1 MSLGI
6 NPGGSSLSTF
16 GLSNLNKSNKATVNS
31 LAKLSSGRRI
41 NTAADAPAG
50 LVISNYLRAQLGGLQ
65 QAQRNT
71 QEASNVLA
79 TAEGGLSGMSEMLL
93 KARELAVASLNTGV
107 TGSSQTSANQA
118 ELNGLLSS
126 ITHTAQST
134 NFSGKSLLNGNQS
147 ISFSADDPSGLIN
160 VQASSLSE
168 VADVSGLQANV
179 NYSGQAADQAERAH
193 LETSLA
199 GNGANLGSDVKF
211 TVTGTS
217 GSHEFAFS
225 AGQTVADAAAAIN
238 QLSDSTGVTAYSY
251 TDANGND
258 QLRLASNEY
267 GSDQFVQVTQAD
279 GTAAFGTPKTARDA
293 GQDARLTVGG
303 QAVTSSGLSVQVD
316 NANFAGRLEMNAGTT
331 AATTMAQTGYD
342 QATLT
347 DATTART
354 ATIGDV
360 SGGMRF
366 QLGEGDGTQN
376 RTVFGIGSM
385 DPNNLGQVTRGGK
398 SYSLNDLYSGGTAS
412 LANDPAAALAAIDQ
426 AIADVSSQR
435 AQIGAYQANTLQ
447 TNANSLE
454 VAFANITSTE
464 SGIADTDMASE
475 ITALVKNQ
483 LLEKTGLKSIQT
495 MNLQAANVLK
505 LLG

>member
-1 MSLGI
+1 MSLGV
-6 NPGGSSLSTF
+6 NSTGSSLSSF
-16 GLSNLNKSNKATVNS
+16 GLFNLNKSSKATASS
-31 LAKLSSGRRI
+31 LAKLSSGRKI
-41 NTAADAPAG
+41 NTGADNPAG
-50 LVISNYLRAQLGGLQ
+50 LVISNYLRSQLGGLQ

-71 QEASNVLA
+71 QEANNVLA
-79 TAEGGLSGMSEMLL
+79 TAEGGLSQMSDMLV

-107 TGSSQTSANQA
+107 TGSSQTSANQS
-118 ELNGLLSS
+118 ELNGLLNS
-126 ITHTAQST
+126 ITHAAQST
-134 NFSGKSLLNGNQS
+134 NFAGKSLLNGSQG
-147 ISFSADDPSGLIN
+147 ITFSADDPSGLVN
-160 VQASSLSE
+160 VQASSLNE
-168 VADVSGLQANV
+168 VADVAGLKANV

-211 TVTGTS
+211 TVTGTT
-217 GSHEFAFS
+217 GSHEFAFT
-225 AGQTVADAAAAIN
+225 GDQTVADAASAIN
-238 QLSDSTGVTAYSY
+238 QLSDSTGVTAYTY

-258 QLRLASNEY
+258 QLRLASNDY

-279 GTAAFGTPKTARDA
+279 GTAAFGAPQSARDA
-293 GQDARLTVGG
+293 GQDARVSVAG
-303 QAVTSSGLSVQVD
+303 QAVTASGLSVQVD
-316 NANFAGRLEMNAGTT
+316 NANFSGRIELNAGTA
-331 AATTMAQTGYD
+331 AATTVAQTGYD
-342 QATLT
+342 QANLT
-347 DATTART
+347 DATTARS

-366 QLGEGDGTQN
+366 QLGEGSGTQN

-385 DPNNLGQVTRGGK
+385 DPTNLGQVTRGGQ
-398 SYSLNDLYSGGTAS
+398 SYSLNDLFSGGKAS

-426 AIADVSSQR
+426 AIADVSNQR
-435 AQIGAYQANTLQ
+435 AQIGAYQANTLE

-454 VAFANITSTE
+454 VAFTNITSTE

-475 ITALVKNQ
+475 ITALIKNQ
-483 LLEKTGLKSIQT
+483 LLEKTGLKSIQS